1 MKNDSSPSPI
11 TGFLDASVTPYHTAA
26 AIVDRLKDAG
36 FTELDER
43 ERWDVTPGAG
53 YFVRRNGS
61 AVLAF
66 VPGAK
71 SPAEVGFRIVG
82 AHTDSPALK
91 LKTSAESDAHGY
103 RVVPVEVYGSPI
115 VSTWLDRD
123 LVVAGR
129 LVTERDGAL
138 QSVLARLPGT
148 PARVPNLAIHLNRNV
163 NDGFK
168 YNNQDHLRAIIGAAA
183 SGENTESGK
192 ADNSSRLV
200 EALASGIGVPV
211 DSVRGADVFL
221 TDGQPAARTGLAS
234 EFLVSGRIDNAAGCF
249 TTLEAFLRSPRG
261 DSTAVAFFADTE
273 EVGSKTATGAD
284 SPFLRDTLDRIV
296 ALAGAGGPE
305 EAFRARA
312 RSIVVSNDATNAV
325 HPNFAEKHDSSYRP
339 VANRGPVVKLSAQH
353 RYATTGATHGFFADA
368 CRAAGV
374 PVQVIV
380 PRSDIPSGSTIGPM
394 TAAWTGI
401 PTVDVG
407 IPIIAMHS
415 IRETAGY
422 DDIDFMIRALVGFYS
437 SDVRI
442 DP

>member
-1 MKNDSSPSPI
+1 MKTNTVPDSI
-11 TGFLDASVTPYHTAA
+11 TTFLDAAVSPYHTAA
-26 AIVDRLKDAG
+26 AIVERLETAG

-43 ERWDVTPGAG
+43 ERWKPTPGAG
-53 YFVRRNGS
+53 CFVRRNGS

-66 VPGAK
+66 VPGNK
-71 SPAEVGFRIVG
+71 SPADAGFRIVG

-91 LKTSAESDAHGY
+91 IKTSAECDAHGY

-129 LVTERDGAL
+129 LIANTDGGL
-138 QSVLARLPGT
+138 RSVIARLPGT

-163 NDGFK
+163 NEGFQ
-168 YNNQDHLRAIIGAAA
+168 YNNQDHLRAIIGASARD
-183 SGENTESGK
+183 T
-192 ADNSSRLV
+192 ADRSSRLV
-200 EALASGIGVPV
+200 AALASACGVAV
-211 DSVRGADVFL
+211 DAVRGADVFL

-234 EFLVSGRIDNAAGCF
+234 EFIVSGRIDNAAGCF
-249 TTLEAFLRSPRG
+249 TTLEAFLGSPRG
-261 DSTAVAFFADTE
+261 DSTAVAFFADAE
-273 EVGSKTATGAD
+273 EVGSRTATGAD
-284 SPFLRDTLDRIV
+284 SGFLRDTLDRVV

-305 EAFRARA
+305 DAFRARA
-312 RSIVVSNDATNAV
+312 RSVVVSNDATNAV
-325 HPNFAEKHDSSYRP
+325 HPNFADKHDSSYRP
-339 VANRGPVVKLSAQH
+339 VPNGGPVVKLSAH
-353 RYATTGATHGFFADA
+353 YRYATTGATHGFFAGA

-374 PVQVIV
+374 PLQVIV

-422 DDIDFMIRALVGFYS
+422 ADIDLMIRALVGFYS
-437 SDVRI
+437 SNAGLDR
-442 DP
+442 